1 MYQRFKDCLL
11 KPRNIADYIKEP
23 KKKTIIYTTILLI
36 VYIIPLILISLLSN
50 TSVTKLSS
58 SISNDLIEAEQINY
72 EIKDGK
78 LVSINN
84 DNTPQVI
91 KSKIILSDAYL
102 VNTLYVFD
110 VSGENYLDSLNVDK
124 GAYLVLLFKEDAFN
138 ISTIEVTDTPTNE
151 NNNPGITVSNKV
163 NSKKDKSDFS
173 LLSLSYSDLEIENVN
188 FSNNKSNNSINF
200 KNEIATMVSSIYEKI
215 KIRLLPFIILFV
227 IMLGVS
233 SYFFSVVFIA
243 LLFKLLYRY
252 LQVDFGTTFK
262 TVILC
267 STPYV
272 ICSVLASVTG
282 FTLLD
287 IVGQCFMIGYA
298 TKALT
303 TYKIKY
309 DGGVPLPRYMQ
320 DMMNN
325 NNEEKG
331 SDDDEL

>member
-58 SISNDLIEAEQINY
+58 NISNDLIEAEQINY

-91 KSKIILSDAYL
+91 KAKIILSDAYL

-110 VSGENYLDSLNVDK
+110 ISGENYLDSLNVDK

-138 ISTIEVTDTPTNE
+138 ILTIEVTDTSTNE
-151 NNNPGITVSNKV
+151 NNTPGITVSNKV

-200 KNEIATMVSSIYEKI
+200 KNDIATMVSSIYEKI
-215 KIRLLPFIILFV
+215 KIRLLPLIILFV

-252 LQVDFGTTFK
+252 LQVDFGITFK
-262 TVILC
+262 TIVLC
-267 STPYV
+267 S
-272 ICSVLASVTG
+272 
-282 FTLLD
+282 
-287 IVGQCFMIGYA
+287 
-298 TKALT
+298 
-303 TYKIKY
+303 
-309 DGGVPLPRYMQ
+309 RYE
-320 DMMNN
+320 NYRK
-325 NNEEKG
+325 ER
-331 SDDDEL
+331 

>member
-23 KKKTIIYTTILLI
+23 KKKTIIYTSILLI

-91 KSKIILSDAYL
+91 KAKIILSDAYL

-110 VSGENYLDSLNVDK
+110 ISGENYLDSLNVDK

-188 FSNNKSNNSINF
+188 FSNNKSNNSIN
-200 KNEIATMVSSIYEKI
+200 
-215 KIRLLPFIILFV
+215 
-227 IMLGVS
+227 
-233 SYFFSVVFIA
+233 
-243 LLFKLLYRY
+243 
-252 LQVDFGTTFK
+252 QK
-262 TVILC
+262 TL
-267 STPYV
+267 
-272 ICSVLASVTG
+272 
-282 FTLLD
+282 
-287 IVGQCFMIGYA
+287 
-298 TKALT
+298 
-303 TYKIKY
+303 
-309 DGGVPLPRYMQ
+309 
-320 DMMNN
+320 
-325 NNEEKG
+325 
-331 SDDDEL
+331 